1 MQTVNRGDSPHPA
14 GHPEE
19 TTGTLCKQSTV
30 AIVPTLPGTLRK
42 PPEPYANSQP
52 WR

>member
-14 GHPEE
+14 GHPDG

-30 AIVPTLPGTLRK
+30 AIVPTLPDALMEL
-42 PPEPYANSQP
+42 PEPL
-52 WR
+52 